1 MLCGNYEFHVQDSNS
16 HIPPVLQQSLTE
28 EYRADVID
36 TGGLYIVQGI
46 VRLMQG
52 SIDIVTTPEHKG
64 KEIIIKLNLPIDT
77 EENFVI
83 AMGQPQKSTC

>member
-1 MLCGNYEFHVQDSNS
+1 
-16 HIPPVLQQSLTE
+16 
-28 EYRADVID
+28 
-36 TGGLYIVQGI
+36 
-46 VRLMQG
+46 MQG